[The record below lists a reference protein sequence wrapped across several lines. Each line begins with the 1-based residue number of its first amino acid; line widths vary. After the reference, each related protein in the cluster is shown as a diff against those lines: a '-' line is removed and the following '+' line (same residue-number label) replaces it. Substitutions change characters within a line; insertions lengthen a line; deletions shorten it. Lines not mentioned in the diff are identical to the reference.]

1 METLVIET
9 LVVQGAL
16 LVVAASIGLC
26 LVRALRG
33 PTLFD
38 RVLAFDCLALNV
50 VGGVLLISL
59 LLHTDA
65 FLDEVLVVAL
75 LGFLG
80 TVAFATYLE
89 GTLVDS

>member
-1 METLVIET
+1 METVI
-9 LVVQGAL
+9 VVGAL
-16 LVVAASIGLC
+16 LVIAISVGLC
-26 LVRALRG
+26 VVRAVRG

-38 RVLAFDCLALNV
+38 RVLAFDCLALNM

-65 FLDEVLVVAL
+65 FLDVVLVVAL

-89 GTLVDS
+89 GTIVDS

>member
-1 METLVIET
+1 MATFVIYGAM
-9 LVVQGAL
+9 VVLAISIAL
-16 LVVAASIGLC
+16 C
-26 LVRALRG
+26 MVRAVRG

-50 VGGVLLISL
+50 VGGVVLVSL
-59 LLHTDA
+59 LLRTDA
-65 FLDEVLVVAL
+65 YLDVVLVVAL

-80 TVAFATYLE
+80 TVAIATYLE

>member
-1 METLVIET
+1 METIVIYGA
-9 LVVQGAL
+9 LVVLAI
-16 LVVAASIGLC
+16 SIGLC
-26 LVRALRG
+26 IVRALRG

-50 VGGVLLISL
+50 VGGVVLVSL
-59 LLHTDA
+59 LLSTDA
-65 FLDEVLVVAL
+65 FLDVVLIVAL

>member
-1 METLVIET
+1 METFVIMGA
-9 LVVQGAL
+9 LVV
-16 LVVAASIGLC
+16 VAIGIGLC
-26 LVRALRG
+26 MVRALRG

-38 RVLAFDCLALNV
+38 RVLAFDCLALNM
-50 VGGVLLISL
+50 VGAILLISL

-65 FLDEVLVVAL
+65 FLDVVLVVAL

-80 TVAFATYLE
+80 TVALATYLE

>member
-1 METLVIET
+1 METI
-9 LVVQGAL
+9 VVHGAL
-16 LVVAASIGLC
+16 LVIAISIGLC
-26 LVRALRG
+26 MVRAVRG

-50 VGGVLLISL
+50 VGGVVLVSL

-65 FLDEVLVVAL
+65 FLDVVLLVAL

-80 TVAFATYLE
+80 TVSIATYLE

>member
-1 METLVIET
+1 MATFVIYGAM
-9 LVVQGAL
+9 VVLAI
-16 LVVAASIGLC
+16 SIGLC
-26 LVRALRG
+26 MVRAVRG

-50 VGGVLLISL
+50 VGGVVLVSL
-59 LLHTDA
+59 LLRTDA
-65 FLDEVLVVAL
+65 YLDVVLVVAL

-80 TVAFATYLE
+80 TVAIATYLE

>member
-1 METLVIET
+1 METIVIYGA
-9 LVVQGAL
+9 LVVLAI
-16 LVVAASIGLC
+16 SICLC
-26 LVRALRG
+26 IVRALRG

-50 VGGVLLISL
+50 VGGVVLISL
-59 LLHTDA
+59 LLSTDA
-65 FLDEVLVVAL
+65 FLDVVLVVAL

>member
-1 METLVIET
+1 METIVIH
-9 LVVQGAL
+9 GAL
-16 LVVAASIGLC
+16 LVIAISIGLC
-26 LVRALRG
+26 LVRAVRG

-50 VGGVLLISL
+50 VGGVVLVSL

-65 FLDEVLVVAL
+65 FLDVVLVVAL

-80 TVAFATYLE
+80 TIALAAYLE
-89 GTLVDS
+89 GSLVD

>member
-1 METLVIET
+1 MATFVIYGAMVVLVISI
-9 LVVQGAL
+9 AL
-16 LVVAASIGLC
+16 C
-26 LVRALRG
+26 MVRAVRG

-50 VGGVLLISL
+50 VGGFVLISL
-59 LLHTDA
+59 LLRTDA
-65 FLDEVLVVAL
+65 YLDVVLVVAL

-80 TVAFATYLE
+80 TVAIATYLE

>member
-1 METLVIET
+1 METIVIHGGLLVI
-9 LVVQGAL
+9 AI
-16 LVVAASIGLC
+16 SIGLC
-26 LVRALRG
+26 IVRAVRG

-50 VGGVLLISL
+50 VGGVVLVSL

-65 FLDEVLVVAL
+65 FLDVVLVVAL

-80 TVAFATYLE
+80 TVAIATYLE

>member
-1 METLVIET
+1 MENI
-9 LVVQGAL
+9 VVHGAL
-16 LVVAASIGLC
+16 LVIAISIGLC
-26 LVRALRG
+26 LVRAVRG

-50 VGGVLLISL
+50 VGGVVLVSL

-65 FLDEVLVVAL
+65 FLDVVLLVAL

-80 TVAFATYLE
+80 TVSIATYLE